1 MIQRR
6 KRNSSKIN
14 LTISVVFHSVLIFTV
29 FYFAA
34 REGMLGKKLK
44 QLTVTMVAKEKK
56 PEPPKEKPVEH
67 KVEPPKAVEA
77 AKVAAPPK
85 VETATPPP
93 AADTGPAVA
102 PAPAT
107 LPAFEFDDGAKEV
120 RTVSDPNGIYAALV
134 EHALKSHWNRPE
146 DMQDDS
152 FVAEIELGVEANGK
166 VKEAHWVKG
175 SGNSRWDNSVK
186 EALAAT
192 PVISRPPPKGF
203 PDKFRVRFDVE
214 NIQSESLFG
223 VQ

>member
-14 LTISVVFHSVLIFTV
+14 LTISAVFHSILIFTV

-44 QLTVTMVAKEKK
+44 QLTVTMVPKEKK
-56 PEPPKEKPVEH
+56 PEPPKEKPLEP
-67 KVEPPKAVEA
+67 KVQQPKAVEE

-85 VETATPPP
+85 VEAAPPP
-93 AADTGPAVA
+93 AAETGPAVA
-102 PAPAT
+102 PAAT
-107 LPAFEFDDGAKEV
+107 SLPAFQFDDGAKEV
-120 RTVSDPNGIYAALV
+120 RTLNDPNAIYAALV

-146 DMQDDS
+146 DMQDENFIVEVDL
-152 FVAEIELGVEANGK
+152 AVEANGK
-166 VKEAHWVKG
+166 VKEAQWAKA

-186 EALAAT
+186 AALAAT

-203 PDKFRVRFDVE
+203 PEKFRVRFDVE
-214 NIQSESLFG
+214 NVQSESTLFG